1 MNPEY
6 RVILKVNADDLLA
19 SEEIFTILMGE
30 KVQPRKEFIQK
41 HAHEVTNIDI

>member
-1 MNPEY
+1 MNPQN
-6 RVILKVNADDLLA
+6 RVILKVNIDDLLS

-41 HAHEVTNIDI
+41 HAHEVVNIDI